1 MTALTVRES
10 FLRCMNFEPV
20 DRVPNWELGYWG
32 QTIDRWIEEGMP
44 PEEAD
49 RGSFHGHAFF
59 GIDNRPFLPVNFNP
73 IPSFEGKVIEES
85 DRYVIYT
92 DGDGGTRKALKEG
105 TVRWTRMSMDQHL
118 SAFVKRPEDLEII
131 KERLDPHAPGRT
143 PDNLEEVVAPYRD
156 LDDPLC
162 AVPNAAF
169 GFYSHMRRFMDTE
182 GLSYAWYDWPD
193 AIHDFAD
200 HLTDFCI
207 ETLRPWLALIKPDY
221 FNFFEDF
228 AGKGGPLISPPLFRK
243 FLLPGY
249 QRIIEFVR
257 SQGID
262 VIWFDSDG
270 YIDTL
275 IPLILEA
282 GVTCIWPLE
291 VAAGEDPRVIRKQ
304 YGHDLALSGGIDKR
318 ELTKDRASI
327 RRELEAKIPMIEDGG
342 FIPTIDHAVPPDI
355 SYDNWLYYL
364 ELKSEMLGGR

>member
-1 MTALTVRES
+1 VIVLTVRES

-32 QTIDRWIEEGMP
+32 QTVDRWLEEGMP
-44 PEEAD
+44 AD
-49 RGSFHGHAFF
+49 AVGGGLHGHAFF
-59 GIDNRPFLPVNFNP
+59 GIDSRSFLPVNFNP
-73 IPSFEGKVIEES
+73 IPGFESSVVEET

-105 TVRWTRMSMDQHL
+105 TVRGTRSSMDQHL

-143 PDNLEEVVAPYRD
+143 PDNLAEIVAGFADRS
-156 LDDPLC
+156 DPLC
-162 AVPNAAF
+162 ATPNGAF
-169 GFYSHMRRFMDTE
+169 GFYWHLRRFLDTE
-182 GLSYAWYDWPD
+182 GLSYAWYDWPGP
-193 AIHDFAD
+193 IHDFVD
-200 HLTDFCI
+200 HLTDFVI
-207 ETLRPWLALIKPDY
+207 ETLRPWLAVAKPDY
-221 FNFFEDF
+221 FNFSEDF
-228 AGKGGPLISPPLFRK
+228 AGKGGPLLSPRIFRE

-262 VIWFDSDG
+262 IIWLDSDG
-270 YIDTL
+270 FIDPL

-318 ELTKDRASI
+318 ELTKDRAAI

-342 FIPTIDHAVPPDI
+342 FIPTIDHSVPPDI

-364 ELKSEMLGGR
+364 ELKSEMLGG